1 MEKSYLR
8 SGQVAKL
15 FGVERRTVTGWAKR
29 GRPHPTD
36 NSIGGHYR
44 FSRQEVAGMTIVPE
58 SWLPNMNPTGTCV
71 YVALKLSDL
80 VNALFE
86 WLKEKE
92 KRAFYINDKLKS
104 KVCEE
109 LNEQIILL
117 VLPQDIDMKHLTLR
131 EGTEKL
137 SKAVSAISPKVEQLL
152 KEEVDNVIM

>member
-1 MEKSYLR
+1 M
-8 SGQVAKL
+8 
-15 FGVERRTVTGWAKR
+15 
-29 GRPHPTD
+29 
-36 NSIGGHYR
+36 
-44 FSRQEVAGMTIVPE
+44 
-58 SWLPNMNPTGTCV
+58 
-71 YVALKLSDL
+71 
-80 VNALFE
+80 
-86 WLKEKE
+86 

-131 EGTEKL
+131 GGTEKL